1 MRRSLAFVLFAL
13 LAGCAAPAKVR
24 PVFTHFDAPLDAYL
38 CGGWQVTSPT
48 GRERGVLT
56 FTGIEVVA
64 FNADG
69 EQRSGFWKSAS
80 GTDPGN
86 NGWHPLTFSW
96 WRTERNGVPVV
107 WSPPTELETEVA
119 LRERDRMVLLDEAG
133 WSTLRRVAACE
144 SKEGLPANWDELAA
158 PRAVSP

>member
-1 MRRSLAFVLFAL
+1 MRRLAAAGL
-13 LAGCAAPAKVR
+13 LVGLTACAAPAKVR
-24 PVFTHFDAPLDAYL
+24 PVFTHFDAPLAAYL

-64 FNADG
+64 WNDDG
-69 EQRSGFWKSAS
+69 EQRSGFWKTTTS
-80 GTDPGN
+80 TDPGN
-86 NGWHPLTFSW
+86 NGWHPLTFAW
-96 WRTERNGVPVV
+96 WRSERNGLPVV
-107 WSPPTELETEVA
+107 WAPPTELQTEVA

-144 SKEGLPANWDELAA
+144 SKEGLPSNWDDLVS
-158 PRAVSP
+158 PRAVRP